1 MFPYFPICSFPI
13 VLVPVNQ
20 SHWSI
25 LVRMELGLWFTKKS
39 HRFTVAGLMIVEAPF
54 TGKYTYHVY
63 HIYIIYIYHI
73 YNITILC
80 PYYYTFIHHIYY
92 INIYDIIIHKFI
104 YHIFFY
110 IHIPFHVSP
119 LRAAHGSSKLLLFDL
134 AMSVPLAASGVFLE
148 AASAEAWLALGR
160 MTIFVR
166 HPIKRVP

>member
-1 MFPYFPICSFPI
+1 
-13 VLVPVNQ
+13 
-20 SHWSI
+20 
-25 LVRMELGLWFTKKS
+25 
-39 HRFTVAGLMIVEAPF
+39 MIVEAPF